1 MAINDT
7 YVSVACDLPGFAAV
21 CWAFSSRQ
29 HGSDC
34 SHESSMCS
42 VWIQKGLE
50 RNEYILRSKWLLK
63 DCSSL
68 YKINTAKV

>member
-1 MAINDT
+1 MTINDT
-7 YVSVACDLPGFAAV
+7 YVSAASDLPGFVAV
-21 CWAFSSRQ
+21 CWTVSSGQ

-34 SHESSMCS
+34 SHQSSMRF

-50 RNEYILRSKWLLK
+50 RKEYILRSKWLFK
-63 DCSSL
+63 DCASL